1 VGLGQEELQ
10 PLHRRILRTD
20 HRLSAHEGGQRL
32 VPFPGQQQPG
42 QILAEPPPLS
52 QGGEQPV
59 EAGRVLLQRPRSR
72 RAGTTRSHH
81 NPQMQTQI
89 SILKQ
94 NYPKPTSTNHR
105 YVLLVLVVF
114 RFGGSIS
121 G

>member
-1 VGLGQEELQ
+1 
-10 PLHRRILRTD
+10 
-20 HRLSAHEGGQRL
+20 
-32 VPFPGQQQPG
+32 
-42 QILAEPPPLS
+42 
-52 QGGEQPV
+52 
-59 EAGRVLLQRPRSR
+59 
-72 RAGTTRSHH
+72 
-81 NPQMQTQI
+81 MQTQI